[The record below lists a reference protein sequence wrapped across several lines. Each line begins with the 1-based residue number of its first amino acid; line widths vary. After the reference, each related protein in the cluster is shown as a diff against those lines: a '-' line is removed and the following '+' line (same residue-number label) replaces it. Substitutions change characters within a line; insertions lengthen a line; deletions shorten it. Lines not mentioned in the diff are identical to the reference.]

1 MSLRTAHSGGCWQ
14 RSALR
19 ALVMQVNSD
28 DDDDDDDQRDDRQTK
43 WTCNVQFRPD
53 MRKDF
58 RHAVLHD
65 RVGVDDAVKQ
75 VLIV

>member
-1 MSLRTAHSGGCWQ
+1 
-14 RSALR
+14 
-19 ALVMQVNSD
+19 MQVNS